1 MFLTLSLDI
10 FRNMNIYDVLALLPK
25 LVQKHARGCANY
37 SEGPAERNYKFIK
50 KYKDI
55 KCVRFS
61 LGDAEESRDW
71 NLMMNKLVTTG
82 AGHRGKFQESIPYV
96 EKKNLC
102 FSPCLVSQFTTFKF
116 NTSVFLREYVLSLK
130 IHKIP
135 HFFLAQTPY

>member
-1 MFLTLSLDI
+1 
-10 FRNMNIYDVLALLPK
+10 MNIYDVLALLPK

-37 SEGPAERNYKFIK
+37 SEEPAEKNYQFIK
-50 KYKDI
+50 KYKDMKCI
-55 KCVRFS
+55 KFS

-71 NLMMNKLVTTG
+71 NLMVNQIVTTVNT
-82 AGHRGKFQESIPYV
+82 ASHGKFQESIPYV

-135 HFFLAQTPY
+135 HFLAQTPG